1 MKVVDANVLLY
12 AINSDAVQ
20 HEDARRWMEGA
31 LNGEEAIGFS
41 WTVLLAFLRLST
53 RRGLFAR
60 PLEVAEAIDMTDEW
74 LAQPPAVIVQPTTRH
89 GAILRGLLGST
100 GSGGNL
106 VNDAH
111 LAALAVEHGAE
122 IVSYDTDFE
131 RFNGVRCRT
140 PAEA

>member
-12 AINSDAVQ
+12 AVNPDSAQ

-31 LNGEEAIGFS
+31 LNGVEAVGFS
-41 WTVLLAFLRLST
+41 WIVLLAFVRLST

-60 PLEVAEAIDMTDEW
+60 PLSVPEAIGMMEEW
-74 LAQPPAVIVQPTTRH
+74 LAQSPAVIVEPTVRH
-89 GAILRGLLGST
+89 WAVVRGLLESS

-111 LAALAVEHGAE
+111 LAAVAIEHGAE
-122 IVSYDTDFE
+122 IVSYDTDFG
-131 RFNGVRCRT
+131 RFDGLHCRT
-140 PAEA
+140 PAET